1 MYVGIIIMKNSY
13 MQMDLKISNRRLAYD
28 FVANS
33 KTVSKIELSRALGMS
48 SATAMKI
55 INYFVSANICFD
67 EGLDQSFTGAG
78 RKPMVLRFN
87 PDFAQTV
94 AVFVEGNY
102 ISVAILNMAGEI
114 KLIKEFKT
122 IDVWDFFRNRL
133 DSTIKSL
140 VKDSCSS
147 NLIGIG
153 IAIAAII
160 DPDTNEV
167 VEAPLLGTNKEF
179 SFPKFIMEMKEI
191 FGVPVMVHNDV
202 NVSAYGEYMT
212 NYSNVAENMIYIT
225 VGTGVGAGIISNSRI
240 VLGDNNAAGEI
251 GYMIMGGDRD
261 NSHENGGWLEN
272 KININGIKKIIGNDL
287 ESGISAQQ
295 KAVLIDYVSEQL
307 SKCIHNITAVL
318 DINLIVLGGIIV
330 EDLGQQLIE
339 ELKKK
344 YIKLQ
349 YQKCSINICKTYK
362 PGIVGL
368 GHLVAQSLLDKIL
381 AE

>member
-1 MYVGIIIMKNSY
+1 MKNSF
-13 MQMDLKISNRRLAYD
+13 MQTDLKISNRRLAYD
-28 FVANS
+28 FLAKS
-33 KTVSKIELSRALGMS
+33 KTVSKIELSRVFGMS

-55 INYFVSANICFD
+55 INYFVSSNICFD
-67 EGLDQSFTGAG
+67 EGLDQSFTGVG

-102 ISVAILNMAGEI
+102 ISIAILNMAGEI

-133 DSTIKSL
+133 NSTITSL
-140 VKDSCSS
+140 VKESCAA

-160 DPDTNEV
+160 DLDTNEII
-167 VEAPLLGTNKEF
+167 EAPLLGANKEF
-179 SFPKFIMEMKEI
+179 SFPKFVTEMKEA
-191 FGVPVMVHNDV
+191 FGLPVIVHNDV
-202 NVSAYGEYMT
+202 NVLAYGEYMS
-212 NYSNVAENMIYIT
+212 NYSDVAENMIYIT
-225 VGTGVGAGIISNSRI
+225 VGTGVGAGIILNSRI
-240 VLGDNNAAGEI
+240 VLGDSNAAGEI
-251 GYMIMGGDRD
+251 GYMIMGEDED

-272 KININGIKKIIGNDL
+272 KININGIRKILGNDL

-295 KAVLIDYVSEQL
+295 KTIIIDYVSDQL
-307 SKCIHNITAVL
+307 SKCIHNITAVM
-318 DINLIVLGGIIV
+318 DIDLIVLGGIIV
-330 EDLGQQLIE
+330 EDLGQQLID
-339 ELKKK
+339 ELKEK
-344 YIKLQ
+344 YIRHQ

-368 GHLVAQSLLDKIL
+368 GHLVAQSMLDKIL
-381 AE
+381 TE

>member
-1 MYVGIIIMKNSY
+1 MKNSF
-13 MQMDLKISNRRLAYD
+13 MQTDLKISNRRLAYD
-28 FVANS
+28 FLAKS
-33 KTVSKIELSRALGMS
+33 KTVSKIELSRVFGMS

-55 INYFVSANICFD
+55 INYFVSSNICFD

-102 ISVAILNMAGEI
+102 ISIAILNMAGEI

-133 DSTIKSL
+133 NSTITSL
-140 VKDSCSS
+140 VKESCAA

-160 DPDTNEV
+160 DLDTNEII
-167 VEAPLLGTNKEF
+167 EAPLLGANKEF
-179 SFPKFIMEMKEI
+179 SFPKFVTEMKEA
-191 FGVPVMVHNDV
+191 FGLPVIVHNDV
-202 NVSAYGEYMT
+202 NVSAYGEYMS
-212 NYSNVAENMIYIT
+212 NYSDVAENMIYIT
-225 VGTGVGAGIISNSRI
+225 VGTGVGAGIILNSRI
-240 VLGDNNAAGEI
+240 VLGDSNAAGEI
-251 GYMIMGGDRD
+251 GYMIMGEDED

-272 KININGIKKIIGNDL
+272 KININGIRKILGNDL

-295 KAVLIDYVSEQL
+295 KTIIIDYVSDQL
-307 SKCIHNITAVL
+307 SKCIHNITAVM
-318 DINLIVLGGIIV
+318 DIDLIVLGGIIV
-330 EDLGQQLIE
+330 EDLGQQLID
-339 ELKKK
+339 ELKEK
-344 YIKLQ
+344 YIRHQ

-368 GHLVAQSLLDKIL
+368 GHLVAQSMLDKIL
-381 AE
+381 TE